1 MLVVFA
7 QRWWVMAI
15 RGIVALLFGLT
26 AFFWPGVA
34 LTALGLLFGGYA
46 LVDGI
51 LSLTAAF
58 LGVPRTDRWWMLV
71 FEGIAG
77 IVVAVLTIAWP
88 AITVL
93 VLLYMIAAWAVITG
107 AFELWAAFELR
118 RHLTGEWTLILAG
131 IASIV
136 FGVLLM
142 VAPVA
147 GELVLA
153 WWIGGYALA
162 FGILMILLS
171 LRLRQWLR
179 GFRPQLVS

>member
-1 MLVVFA
+1 M
-7 QRWWVMAI
+7 
-15 RGIVALLFGLT
+15 
-26 AFFWPGVA
+26 
-34 LTALGLLFGGYA
+34 
-46 LVDGI
+46 
-51 LSLTAAF
+51 
-58 LGVPRTDRWWMLV
+58 
-71 FEGIAG
+71 
-77 IVVAVLTIAWP
+77 LTIAWP